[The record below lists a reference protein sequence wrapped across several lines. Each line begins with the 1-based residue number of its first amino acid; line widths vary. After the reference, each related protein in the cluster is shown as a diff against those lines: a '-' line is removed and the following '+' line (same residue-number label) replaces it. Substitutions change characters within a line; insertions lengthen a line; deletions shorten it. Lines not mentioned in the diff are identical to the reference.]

1 MNVLKL
7 KGRYIVP
14 DRYKL
19 CIRRT
24 STGMLSKFE
33 SLPTRIEPDWS

>member
-1 MNVLKL
+1 MLKL
-7 KGRYIVP
+7 KGHDLVP
-14 DRYKL
+14 NRYKL